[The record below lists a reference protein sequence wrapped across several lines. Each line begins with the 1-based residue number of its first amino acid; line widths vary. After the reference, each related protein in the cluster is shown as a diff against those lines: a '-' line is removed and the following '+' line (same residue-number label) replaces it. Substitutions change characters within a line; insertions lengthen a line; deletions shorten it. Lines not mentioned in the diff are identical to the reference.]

1 MVDERTLARVSLIA
15 ALVVLAGSA
24 IIFESAERLG
34 ERIRDVMTFD
44 PDREEPLPPGEVSA
58 VHRAARAILRGGTS

>member
-1 MVDERTLARVSLIA
+1 MSTRDPGKLAAKR
-15 ALVVLAGSA
+15 SA

-44 PDREEPLPPGEVSA
+44 PDREDDLPPGEVSA
-58 VHRAARAILRGGTS
+58 VHRAARAALRGGTS